1 VHILP
6 LSQGV
11 PLSGTFIGLYLGDE
25 ATQTTRTSFSECT
38 LNPPTIPRSLSVEFE
53 YTLRMMLWYKHNCQV
68 YFKLRKVATF
78 ILITPVFYSIDRGF
92 RSRPKR

>member
-25 ATQTTRTSFSECT
+25 ATQTTRTNFSEYT
-38 LNPPTIPRSLSVEFE
+38 LNPPTSRRSLSVEFV
-53 YTLRMMLWYKHNCQV
+53 YTLYKGGWIESKKEESCTQINK
-68 YFKLRKVATF
+68 Y
-78 ILITPVFYSIDRGF
+78 
-92 RSRPKR
+92 